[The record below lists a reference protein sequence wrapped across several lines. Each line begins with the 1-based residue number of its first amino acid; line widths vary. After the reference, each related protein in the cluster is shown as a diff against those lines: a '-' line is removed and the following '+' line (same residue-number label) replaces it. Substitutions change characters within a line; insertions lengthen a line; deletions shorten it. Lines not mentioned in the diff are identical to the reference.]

1 MCSITL
7 ILLNV
12 GGKMKNYDDHRSL
25 KKLDDAWKQV
35 HLHGVHD
42 SSRVPTI
49 GNGNSFDFIIFVP
62 DGGSSGWRPPTDQNS
77 FTIISFPDGG
87 SSGWRPP
94 KDQISFIIIS
104 VPDGGSSGWRPPKD
118 QNSFTIISVPDGGS
132 SGWRPPKDQNS
143 FIIIS
148 VPDGGSSGWRP
159 PKRNSLIISVPDGG
173 SSRWRPPT
181 KLPETGKKKLSC
193 SSRSSEAHIVMSFLF
208 LQRPALAESSS
219 AMGKTTRVID
229 IWVVVEQHAAGVC
242 CDLLQLLHTTTVLFL
257 VFWVATISSTASCSC
272 NYSATKL
279 ITSLI
284 LSLIINKHN

>member
-42 SSRVPTI
+42 SSWVPTI

-62 DGGSSGWRPPTDQNS
+62 DGGSSGWRPPKDQNS

-143 FIIIS
+143 FTIIS

-229 IWVVVEQHAAGVC
+229 I
-242 CDLLQLLHTTTVLFL
+242 
-257 VFWVATISSTASCSC
+257 
-272 NYSATKL
+272 
-279 ITSLI
+279 
-284 LSLIINKHN
+284 